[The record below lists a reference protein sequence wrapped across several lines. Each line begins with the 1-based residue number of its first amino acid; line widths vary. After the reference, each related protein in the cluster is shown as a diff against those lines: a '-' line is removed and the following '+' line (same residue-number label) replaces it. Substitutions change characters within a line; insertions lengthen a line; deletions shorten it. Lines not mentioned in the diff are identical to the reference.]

1 MAAAATRETKGM
13 TEAPRLGDHP
23 ALDLLN
29 TEARVQGQTFDFWTS
44 HQDVLRWLAQSGVAP
59 TGKQAAPADLLQWGR
74 ELRAVVRDLVTAR
87 KQGTRLDIEA
97 LNHFL
102 QPHLTS
108 PQLQRDGDGH
118 LVLTRVARGDTTASL
133 LGPVAEAAAVLLAEG
148 DFDLVRQC
156 EHEDCVLW
164 FYDRTKSHK
173 RRWCSMA
180 LCGNRHKAAQFR
192 KRGSGTSAKPARA
205 PARKS
210 TKA

>member
-1 MAAAATRETKGM
+1 MATAAPRETQAR
-13 TEAPRLGDHP
+13 TDAPRLGDHL

-29 TEARVQGQTFDFWTS
+29 TEARVQGREFDFWTTN
-44 HQDVLRWLAQSGVAP
+44 QDVLRWLAQSGITP
-59 TGKQAAPADLLQWGR
+59 TGKQAAPADLLPRAR

-87 KQGTRLDIEA
+87 KQGGRLDIDA
-97 LNHFL
+97 LNPFL
-102 QPHLTS
+102 HPHLTS

-133 LGPVAEAAAVLLAEG
+133 LGPVAEAAALLLAEG
-148 DFDLVRQC
+148 DFTLVRQC

-180 LCGNRHKAAQFR
+180 QCGNRHKATQFR
-192 KRGSGTSAKPARA
+192 KRGSGPSAEQARA
-205 PARKS
+205 TGGKS
-210 TKA
+210 TKT